1 MDREYLIQTLR
12 KYYGAEASYRE
23 GQLEAI
29 ESAIM
34 GNRILV
40 VQKTGW
46 GKSLVYFMTTK
57 ILREQGSGLTL
68 IVSPLLVLMES
79 RIDAA

>member
-34 GNRILV
+34 GNGYLWCR
-40 VQKTGW
+40 KPDGE
-46 GKSLVYFMTTK
+46 
-57 ILREQGSGLTL
+57 R
-68 IVSPLLVLMES
+68 VSYIS
-79 RIDAA
+79 